1 MAGAHVLIRC
11 RDVCGPR
18 PGGMDEDRC
27 CERSV
32 FRPIGQRDSG
42 PQISVVRVVAGA
54 ASGCLGRVKDS
65 SLEAFVDYT
74 RIDPTPVLTDVP
86 LVVEDLLTR
95 AEELLDAG
103 AAPELVEDLLAQV
116 ADLQGR

>member
-1 MAGAHVLIRC
+1 M
-11 RDVCGPR
+11 
-18 PGGMDEDRC
+18 
-27 CERSV
+27 
-32 FRPIGQRDSG
+32 
-42 PQISVVRVVAGA
+42 
-54 ASGCLGRVKDS
+54 
-65 SLEAFVDYT
+65 DYT

-116 ADLQGR
+116 ADLQGRCGR